1 MARTVSE
8 TEVSRPRR
16 VTELGRHHSLGTI
29 AGGFRGLA
37 AAEHA
42 PMRGLGLLIFRK
54 RGRPRSW
61 QGSLYRQRLGPRL
74 SVIVIWASTEGL
86 TSVNQSSL
94 SFVVQPGSILE
105 KQAMVEMQRKT
116 QDITLDTYELTNR
129 IEDIRDDLQ
138 KLTSMVGRLAN
149 SQLSRVQDAVVRTV
163 EDFEEAIRRNPLSAL
178 GIALGLGFLVAIFL
192 RR

>member
-1 MARTVSE
+1 MAQ
-8 TEVSRPRR
+8 
-16 VTELGRHHSLGTI
+16 
-29 AGGFRGLA
+29 
-37 AAEHA
+37 
-42 PMRGLGLLIFRK
+42 MQK
-54 RGRPRSW
+54 
-61 QGSLYRQRLGPRL
+61 
-74 SVIVIWASTEGL
+74 STQ
-86 TSVNQSSL
+86 N
-94 SFVVQPGSILE
+94 I
-105 KQAMVEMQRKT
+105 
-116 QDITLDTYELTNR
+116 ILDTNELIDR